1 MLYFSWKEKYR
12 RENLVW
18 CQVLDKE
25 LVDLYVPDK
34 GLKHNKGLMS
44 TAVDK
49 ELVDLCVPDKGLK
62 YNKGLM
68 STAVDKEL
76 MQIEDL
82 TWRRHILS

>member
-1 MLYFSWKEKYR
+1 
-12 RENLVW
+12 
-18 CQVLDKE
+18 
-25 LVDLYVPDK
+25 
-34 GLKHNKGLMS
+34 MS
-44 TAVDK
+44 NAVDK
-49 ELVDLCVPDKGLK
+49 ELVDLYVPDKGLK